1 MDAEKTDIQLIKEF
15 KRGNNQS
22 FEILINRYADR
33 AYGLASRMLKNQ
45 EDAEEVLQDVFTT
58 VFKKISSFEG
68 KSSFASWF
76 YRITVNSAL
85 MKIRK
90 RKQNRSIAIE
100 DAIPS
105 FHDSSA
111 LRTSDTQEADVLT
124 QRKQIQQALEEA
136 ISKLP
141 EEYRGVY
148 VLRDIDGLSSRQVG
162 KMLKLS
168 IPAVKSRLHRG
179 RLMLR
184 RKLAKLYRE
193 ILGGSELGSS
203 RSVGNL

>member
-1 MDAEKTDIQLIKEF
+1 MDAEKTDAQLIKEF
-15 KRGNNQS
+15 KRGDNQS

-90 RKQNRSIAIE
+90 RKQNRSIALE
-100 DAIPS
+100 DAIPA
-105 FHDSSA
+105 FHDSSS